1 MSLFDTI
8 KEQRA
13 AAFKAGDK
21 FLHSVLTNVFSDA
34 SPVGTA
40 ADQKPA
46 DADVIAI
53 IKKHLK
59 GVVETLGI
67 IKDKAEADVIA
78 LKNREQQILESLLP
92 QQLSENAL
100 HAIFNDLL
108 PSALKD
114 FMAHLKTEFAG
125 LYDGK
130 LAKKVFEDA
139 RAEQVKAAEENAPV
153 ADAAP
158 SSSEPA

>member
-40 ADQKPA
+40 ATQTPA

-53 IKKHLK
+53 VKKHLK
-59 GVVETLGI
+59 GVVDTINL
-67 IKDKAEADVIA
+67 IKDKAAADVLA

-92 QQLSENAL
+92 AQLTEAAL
-100 HAIFNDLL
+100 QAIINEINPAKL
-108 PSALKD
+108 AD
-114 FMAHLKTEFAG
+114 FMSHLKAKFAG

-130 LAKKVFEDA
+130 LAKKVFED
-139 RAEQVKAAEENAPV
+139 VKAAQAPAPV
-153 ADAAP
+153 DAAP
-158 SSSEPA
+158 SSTEPT